1 MEKQQKTVPAI
12 EVQQPSI
19 ETEKVVNCKQLS
31 ELINFQLQN
40 NPDLRGKTKMDI
52 AKECDISE
60 STMKNILS
68 GKNSNPHVGTL
79 KRILVK
85 IGGGSID
92 RIVGLAPPRDFA
104 KENAVYDADL
114 VHAANIR
121 VSEKEAVVDNLNKQL
136 MLAEAEK
143 DRLRKIILE
152 KSEIKSKMAAE
163 AEAMKKEI
171 AALHLIEG
179 RLEKKVQ
186 RRDIIILV
194 LILIAAV
201 LLANTAFLKF

>member
-1 MEKQQKTVPAI
+1 MEKQQKTAPAI
-12 EVQQPSI
+12 DVQQPSI

-40 NPDLRGKTKMDI
+40 NPDLAGKTKMDI
-52 AKECDISE
+52 AKDCDISE
-60 STMKNILS
+60 STMKNILN

-79 KRILVK
+79 KRILIK

-104 KENAVYDADL
+104 KEGAVYDANL
-114 VHAANIR
+114 VHTANIR
-121 VSEKEAVVDNLNKQL
+121 VSEKEAVIDNLNKQL

-152 KSEIKSKMAAE
+152 KSEIKSQMAAE
-163 AEAMKKEI
+163 AKATEKEI
-171 AALHLIEG
+171 AALRSNTG

-194 LILIAAV
+194 LILLCAV
-201 LLANTAFLKF
+201 LFANTGFLKF

>member
-1 MEKQQKTVPAI
+1 MEKNQIAAPVT
-12 EVQQPSI
+12 ECQPSI
-19 ETEKVVNCKQLS
+19 ETEKVVNCKLLS
-31 ELINFQLQN
+31 DLINFQMQN
-40 NPDLRGKTKMDI
+40 NPDLAGKTKMDI

-79 KRILVK
+79 KRIIVK

-92 RIVGLAPPRDFA
+92 RIIGLAPPRDFK
-104 KENAVYDADL
+104 KEDAVYDANL
-114 VHAANIR
+114 VQAAQIR
-121 VSEKEAVVDNLNKQL
+121 VSEKEALIDNLNQQL
-136 MLAEAEK
+136 MLAEADK
-143 DRLRKIILE
+143 DRLRKIILD
-152 KSEIKSKMAAE
+152 KSEIKSRMSAE

-171 AALHLIEG
+171 AALELNAG

-194 LILIAAV
+194 LILLAAV

>member
-1 MEKQQKTVPAI
+1 MEKQQKTAPVT

-19 ETEKVVNCKQLS
+19 ETEKVINCKLLS
-31 ELINFQLQN
+31 DLINFQLKN
-40 NPDLRGKTKMDI
+40 NPDLAGKTKIDI

-79 KRILVK
+79 KRLLVK
-85 IGGGSID
+85 IGIGSID
-92 RIVGLAPPRDFA
+92 EIVGLAPLRDFG
-104 KENAVYDADL
+104 KEGAVHDVSL
-114 VHAANIR
+114 VQAAQIR
-121 VSEKEAVVDNLNKQL
+121 VAEKEAVIDNLNKQL
-136 MLAEAEK
+136 MLSEADN

-152 KSEIKSKMAAE
+152 KSEIKSKMSAE

-171 AALHLIEG
+171 AALQSNAE

-194 LILIAAV
+194 LILLAAV
-201 LLANTAFLKF
+201 LLANTSFLKF

>member
-1 MEKQQKTVPAI
+1 MEKQQNTAPVI
-12 EVQQPSI
+12 DVQQPSI
-19 ETEKVVNCKQLS
+19 ETEKVVNCKLLC
-31 ELINFQLQN
+31 ELINFQLKN
-40 NPDLRGKTKMDI
+40 NPDLAGKTKMDI

-104 KENAVYDADL
+104 KEGAVYDADL

-121 VSEKEAVVDNLNKQL
+121 VSEKEAVIDNLNKQL
-136 MLAEAEK
+136 MLSEAEK

-152 KSEIKSKMAAE
+152 KSEIKSQIAAE
-163 AEAMKKEI
+163 AKATEKEI
-171 AALHLIEG
+171 AALRSNTG

-194 LILIAAV
+194 LILISTV